1 VPEATEG
8 LLHEPLPIFLSILA
22 VILLAPLITE
32 RLRLPSVVGLIVGG
46 IIVGPY
52 GFNLLGEGRIVELF
66 ATIGLIYLMFNA
78 GLEVDLGQFNRVRNK
93 SIIFGLLTFTIPLIG
108 GAILGRVLGFSW
120 AGSILLGS
128 ALSSHTLIAFPILAR
143 MGVVSNETVAV
154 TVGATVFTDVSAFLI
169 LAVITGISGGDLSIG
184 EFALLLGLMAALAL
198 LLLLVLPRVGKFV
211 LQHIRGRD
219 VEFQFVLVALFLGA
233 LLAELIGVHAVV
245 GAFLTGLAINS
256 MLPHRSQVIGRLLF
270 VGEALFIPAFLVY
283 SGMITD
289 PTAFIGGDALVIG
302 LAMTAIAY
310 VAKFIAAF
318 ITARIFKYNR
328 DELWVMWGLSQCQA
342 AVTLPTVLVGVEA
355 GLFPVSVFNG
365 TMLMIL
371 ATSITSPLIVQRFAP
386 KLRAAVPPPKTRSLF
401 ERVLVA
407 VSNPETQDNL
417 LALTD
422 VLVGSKGGMLLPL
435 NIGLDGRGKHDDHQP
450 LALTNIETLRSTET
464 AIQPIRRIDDSI
476 AKGILYT
483 AEENEATVI
492 AMGWRGKATFSKNVF
507 GTVLDEVLWGAHI
520 PAMVM
525 RITTPINGLEHVK
538 MIILP
543 GSTALDFIDE
553 MSEAALTI
561 ADAVNVPLVVLT
573 ARQYYDEVCDCLKV
587 VNIEHPYKVN
597 VLESG
602 AMAELSRSIED
613 DDLVILSTTG
623 TRQRFQSSLG
633 KIPEELA
640 ARTEASLMVL
650 HYPI

>member
-1 VPEATEG
+1 
-8 LLHEPLPIFLSILA
+8 
-22 VILLAPLITE
+22 
-32 RLRLPSVVGLIVGG
+32 
-46 IIVGPY
+46 
-52 GFNLLGEGRIVELF
+52 LGEGRIVELF

-93 SIIFGLLTFTIPLIG
+93 SIIFGLLTFIIPLVG
-108 GAILGRVLGFSW
+108 GAVLGRALGFTW

-143 MGVVSNETVAV
+143 LGVVANETVAV

-169 LAVITGISGGDLSIG
+169 LAVITGISGGDLSAI
-184 EFALLLGLMAALAL
+184 EFGLLLAMMAALAL
-198 LLLLVLPRVGKFV
+198 LLLLVLPRIGKFV
-211 LQHIRGRD
+211 FQRIRGRD
-219 VEFQFVLVALFLGA
+219 IEFQFVLVALFLGA

-289 PTAFIGGDALVIG
+289 PTAFIGGDALAIG

-318 ITARIFKYNR
+318 VTARLFKYNR

-355 GLFPVSVFNG
+355 GLFPDSVFNG

-386 KLRAAVPPPKTRSLF
+386 KLRAAVPPPKTRSVF
-401 ERVLVA
+401 ERVLVS
-407 VSNPETQDNL
+407 VSNPETQDKL

-422 VLVGSKGGMLLPL
+422 VLVGSKGGTLLPL
-435 NIGLDGRGKHDDHQP
+435 NIGLDKRGKHNHDP
-450 LALTNIETLRSTET
+450 LPLTNIEPLRGTDT
-464 AIQPIRRIDDSI
+464 QIQPIRRIDDSV
-476 AKGILYT
+476 AKGILYA
-483 AEENEATVI
+483 AEENDATLI
-492 AMGWRGKATFSKNVF
+492 AMGWRGKATYSKNIF
-507 GTVLDEVLWGAHI
+507 GTVLDEVLWGADI
-520 PAMVM
+520 PTMVM

-543 GSTALDFIDE
+543 GSTAMDFIDE
-553 MSEAALTI
+553 MAEAALTI

-573 ARQYYDEVCDCLKV
+573 ARQYYDEVCGCLEAVK
-587 VNIEHPYKVN
+587 IEHPYKVN
-597 VLESG
+597 ILESG
-602 AMAELSRSIED
+602 AIAELVRSIAE

-640 ARTEASLMVL
+640 ARTEASLVVL

>member
-1 VPEATEG
+1 VPEQG
-8 LLHEPLPIFLSILA
+8 LLHEPLPIFLTILA

-52 GFNLLGEGRIVELF
+52 GINLLGEGRIVELF

-93 SIIFGLLTFTIPLIG
+93 SIIFGLLTFIIPLVG
-108 GAILGRVLGFSW
+108 GAVLGRALGFTW

-143 MGVVSNETVAV
+143 LGVVANETVAV

-169 LAVITGISGGDLSIG
+169 LAVITGISGGDLSAI
-184 EFALLLGLMAALAL
+184 EFGLLLAMMAALAL
-198 LLLLVLPRVGKFV
+198 LLLLVLPRIGKFV
-211 LQHIRGRD
+211 FQRIRGRD
-219 VEFQFVLVALFLGA
+219 IEFQFVLVALFLGA

-289 PTAFIGGDALVIG
+289 PTAFIGGDALAIG

-318 ITARIFKYNR
+318 VTARLFKYNR

-355 GLFPVSVFNG
+355 GLFPDSVFNG

-386 KLRAAVPPPKTRSLF
+386 KLRAAVPPPKTRSVF
-401 ERVLVA
+401 ERVLVS
-407 VSNPETQDNL
+407 VSNPETQDKL

-422 VLVGSKGGMLLPL
+422 VLVGSKGGTLLPL
-435 NIGLDGRGKHDDHQP
+435 NIGLDKRGKHNHDP
-450 LALTNIETLRSTET
+450 LPLTNIEPLRGTDT
-464 AIQPIRRIDDSI
+464 QIQPIRRIDDSV
-476 AKGILYT
+476 AKGILYA
-483 AEENEATVI
+483 AEENDATLI
-492 AMGWRGKATFSKNVF
+492 AMGWRGKATYSKNIF
-507 GTVLDEVLWGAHI
+507 GTVLDEVLWGADI
-520 PAMVM
+520 PTMVM

-543 GSTALDFIDE
+543 GSTAMDFIDE
-553 MSEAALTI
+553 MAEAALTI

-573 ARQYYDEVCDCLKV
+573 ARQYYDEVCGCLEAVK
-587 VNIEHPYKVN
+587 IEHPYKVN
-597 VLESG
+597 ILESG
-602 AMAELSRSIED
+602 AIAELVRSIAE

-640 ARTEASLMVL
+640 ARTEASLVVL